1 MQKINSFVKICCCLD
16 LKLEFGFDLKTF
28 RLLKLIFM
36 TINVTTF
43 EKEQL
48 VDITRKIQSAI
59 AESNIENGICFVHI
73 AHTTAGLT
81 INENADP
88 DVVDDILLSLDN
100 IVKNLQ
106 GFKHGEGN
114 SIAHVK
120 SSLMGNSVSVPVKNG
135 RLQLGTWQGIYFCEF
150 DGPRNRHAW
159 VDVLRS

>member
-1 MQKINSFVKICCCLD
+1 
-16 LKLEFGFDLKTF
+16 
-28 RLLKLIFM
+28 M

-43 EKEQL
+43 EREQL
-48 VDITRKIQSAI
+48 VDITRKIQSAV
-59 AESNIENGICFVHI
+59 AESNIETGICFVHI

-88 DVVDDILLSLDN
+88 DVVDDILLSLDD
-100 IVKNLQ
+100 IVKNLR

-114 SIAHVK
+114 STAHVK

-135 RLQLGTWQGIYFCEF
+135 KLQLGTWQGIYFCEF

-159 VDVLRS
+159 VNVTK